1 MGERANPISGIF
13 VKIAPKPMG
22 SNKRGSNF
30 LLMARY
36 KIIMPTP
43 SIINCPE
50 VALKMPKFKK
60 IASKFISMQS
70 QTKDRQASQ
79 NHQVSQIF
87 L

>member
-1 MGERANPISGIF
+1 
-13 VKIAPKPMG
+13 
-22 SNKRGSNF
+22 
-30 LLMARY
+30 MARY

-50 VALKMPKFKK
+50 VALKIPKFKK
-60 IASKFISMQS
+60 IASRFISMQS